1 MRVRS
6 QRVVSLALALGL
18 GACSGEA
25 AKHAAR
31 TASPLVGGW
40 TRDGDVPKP
49 SPDRPQFTKLTFR
62 PDGSLDASYV
72 SAGGALAGVLNKA
85 PKVMQERDSYTIVDS
100 HTVRIAEGSSA
111 RDYQYDVHD
120 GKLYLTP
127 PNAQDAAVFS
137 KSNDV

>member
-1 MRVRS
+1 MRDRS
-6 QRVVSLALALGL
+6 YRMICLALALGL
-18 GACSGEA
+18 GACSRED
-25 AKHAAR
+25 AKHAVRA
-31 TASPLVGGW
+31 ASPLVGGW
-40 TRDGDVPKP
+40 TRDGDVPRP

-72 SAGGALAGVLNKA
+72 SAGGALASVLKKA

-137 KSNDV
+137 KSTNV